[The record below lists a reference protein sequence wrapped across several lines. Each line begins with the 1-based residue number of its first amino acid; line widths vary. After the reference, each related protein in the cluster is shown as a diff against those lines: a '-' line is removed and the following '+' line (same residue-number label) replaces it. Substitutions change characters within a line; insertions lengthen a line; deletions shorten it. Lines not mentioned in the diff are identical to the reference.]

1 MWAFAMVGTMGLFL
15 GFQFRVPA
23 VLVASFAVA
32 ATTFV
37 ASLTAGHALA
47 YAFLY
52 SAALLGVLQGAY
64 LLGLVAAIGCGR
76 LRHEKAASD
85 KSRYRSAGRAI
96 ASR

>member
-1 MWAFAMVGTMGLFL
+1 MVGTMGLLL

-32 ATTFV
+32 AATLV
-37 ASLTAGHALA
+37 VSLAGGYTLANALI
-47 YAFLY
+47 Y
-52 SAALLGVLQGAY
+52 SAALLSVLQGAY

-76 LRHEKAASD
+76 VRHERAASHRP
-85 KSRYRSAGRAI
+85 RYAS